1 MIINLQYVDLI
12 VFAVRV
18 FRDVLGFLEL
28 CLQERNALVVRK
40 TTALQCFAVP
50 ATNRRTFSAHCSD
63 AKQII
68 VLLLEPYKTYKYKN
82 TIKAKNTNVNNIFT

>member
-68 VLLLEPYKTYKYKN
+68 VLLLEQREQH
-82 TIKAKNTNVNNIFT
+82 IHVTNLK